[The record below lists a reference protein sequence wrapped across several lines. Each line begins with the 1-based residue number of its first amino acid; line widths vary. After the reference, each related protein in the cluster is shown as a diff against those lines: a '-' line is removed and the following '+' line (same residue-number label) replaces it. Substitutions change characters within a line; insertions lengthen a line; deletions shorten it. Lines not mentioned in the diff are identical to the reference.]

1 MVLFCGI
8 DPGLK
13 GGVALI
19 NDEEVLLLTSIPNK
33 DEWVYSIVEWAD
45 RPFPEPIIVALEEVH
60 GYPGMSVKAVSTFM
74 KEAGKAEV
82 LARAI
87 GKVYFINPRT
97 WKKYYKLK
105 SNKAESIE
113 LAISLFPSVKENL
126 SDKEDGKAEA
136 LLIANFIKNNY
147 KNLVDKNR
155 NM

>member
-1 MVLFCGI
+1 
-8 DPGLK
+8 
-13 GGVALI
+13 
-19 NDEEVLLLTSIPNK
+19 
-33 DEWVYSIVEWAD
+33 
-45 RPFPEPIIVALEEVH
+45 
-60 GYPGMSVKAVSTFM
+60 MSVKAVSTFM

-82 LARAI
+82 LAQAI

-147 KNLVDKNR
+147 KNLIDKNK